1 MPIIVEYSYA
11 DGTKEKV
18 TYPVQVWRKND
29 AQVTKVLATDKELT
43 GVLLDPD
50 LETADVDVS
59 NNSWPKQEQE
69 SEFDSFKEGTEDQ
82 YVLRQIYYIKK
93 PMFLHRLLFFLYIC
107 SVMSIPL
114 FISGGEIAF
123 VIFIVIMVF
132 GADKVPDIARGLG
145 KGMRTLKNATED
157 IKSEITK
164 SADKQGINT
173 DIAKDMKKEIDDAKK
188 NIEEIT
194 GSVKR
199 KF

>member
-1 MPIIVEYSYA
+1 
-11 DGTKEKV
+11 
-18 TYPVQVWRKND
+18 
-29 AQVTKVLATDKELT
+29 
-43 GVLLDPD
+43 
-50 LETADVDVS
+50 
-59 NNSWPKQEQE
+59 
-69 SEFDSFKEGTEDQ
+69 
-82 YVLRQIYYIKK
+82 
-93 PMFLHRLLFFLYIC
+93 
-107 SVMSIPL
+107 MSIPL

-188 NIEEIT
+188 NIEEST
-194 GSVKR
+194 CSVKR